1 MKKTLINLL
10 LFALVLTGIS
20 VFFPVNSNA
29 KVYINIYA
37 ARIKKIR
44 VAVPDFKNISA
55 YGQHKKI
62 EKMPRAL

>member
-10 LFALVLTGIS
+10 LFALFLTGIS

-29 KVYINIYA
+29 KVYININA
-37 ARIKKIR
+37 ARIEKIR

-62 EKMPRAL
+62 K